1 MSDPLG
7 ITRTPDRPGPGPTP
21 EALLRALDVVV
32 RRRIEAML
40 TGDHRSSTIGIGTE
54 LAQIRLYQPGD
65 DVRRIDWNV
74 TARTGDI
81 HVRDQIAER
90 ALVSW
95 LVLDTSPSM
104 SFGTADRRKADVAE
118 GVALAV
124 GHVGTRHGNRLG
136 LITFG
141 DAKPVTIPSRQGRA
155 GLLGMLATVRREPQ
169 LEGAGAT
176 SLGEALARTGRLASS
191 RSLIF
196 VVSDFRGPRDWRREL
211 IELAGRHDVIAVEIR
226 DPREQELPDVGE
238 LWLVDPETGRQLR
251 VDTSRRRLRERF
263 ATAAAGERAEL
274 ATLLQSSGADHV
286 VLWTAGDW
294 LRSFA
299 GFLRHRVTGP
309 SGARRPSTP
318 AAARPT
324 SAPSPTR
331 GPARPSPPPRRR
343 RPRGRR
349 SLLAPRPAAG
359 RRSVRGGD
367 HGEEGRRPVSAE
379 WPGLLWTLLLVPV
392 ALAAYLL
399 AQRRRS
405 RYTVRFT
412 NLDLLANVV
421 SAKPGWRRHV
431 PPAFYLLALA
441 ALLVSLARPQAMA
454 MVPKEQATIVLVMD
468 VSGSMNAT
476 DVEPTR
482 LVSSQRAATTFIEQ
496 LPEKFRVGIV
506 SFASTAQTLTRPTT
520 DRAAVYEAVSS
531 LHAEGATAMGD
542 GIERALDV
550 KRPPTMPS
558 TDSAARQSPAPPSG
572 SGSDAPLV
580 VLLLSDGANT
590 QGRTQPMEAAAD
602 AKALGVP
609 VFTIALGTDGGMV
622 DVPDETGN
630 LRRIP
635 VPPDELTLQRIA
647 ETTGARFFAAPTARD
662 LKNIYRELGSK
673 IGFVR
678 ERQEITVV
686 FAATGL
692 LFLVAGA
699 AMSLVWFS
707 RFP

>member
-1 MSDPLG
+1 
-7 ITRTPDRPGPGPTP
+7 
-21 EALLRALDVVV
+21 
-32 RRRIEAML
+32 
-40 TGDHRSSTIGIGTE
+40 
-54 LAQIRLYQPGD
+54 
-65 DVRRIDWNV
+65 
-74 TARTGDI
+74 
-81 HVRDQIAER
+81 
-90 ALVSW
+90 
-95 LVLDTSPSM
+95 
-104 SFGTADRRKADVAE
+104 
-118 GVALAV
+118 
-124 GHVGTRHGNRLG
+124 
-136 LITFG
+136 
-141 DAKPVTIPSRQGRA
+141 
-155 GLLGMLATVRREPQ
+155 
-169 LEGAGAT
+169 
-176 SLGEALARTGRLASS
+176 
-191 RSLIF
+191 
-196 VVSDFRGPRDWRREL
+196 
-211 IELAGRHDVIAVEIR
+211 
-226 DPREQELPDVGE
+226 
-238 LWLVDPETGRQLR
+238 
-251 VDTSRRRLRERF
+251 
-263 ATAAAGERAEL
+263 
-274 ATLLQSSGADHV
+274 
-286 VLWTAGDW
+286 
-294 LRSFA
+294 
-299 GFLRHRVTGP
+299 
-309 SGARRPSTP
+309 
-318 AAARPT
+318 
-324 SAPSPTR
+324 
-331 GPARPSPPPRRR
+331 
-343 RPRGRR
+343 
-349 SLLAPRPAAG
+349 
-359 RRSVRGGD
+359 
-367 HGEEGRRPVSAE
+367 VSAE

-392 ALAAYLL
+392 ALAAYLV

-476 DVEPTR
+476 DVQPTR

-520 DRAAVYEAVSS
+520 DRAAVYEAVAS

-558 TDSAARQSPAPPSG
+558 TDSAARQAPAPPHG
-572 SGSDAPLV
+572 NGAEAPLV

-590 QGRTQPMEAAAD
+590 QGRTQPMEAAAH
-602 AKALGVP
+602 AKSLGVP

-647 ETTGARFFAAPTARD
+647 ETTGARFFAAPSSRD
-662 LKNIYRELGSK
+662 LKNVYRELGSK
-673 IGFVR
+673 IGFIR
-678 ERQEITVV
+678 EQQEITVV